1 MTRPAARLLAAPAAA
16 IALLAMTA
24 CAHAET
30 KHAVA
35 APAAAAAPASGAA
48 SAPMVHADVIG
59 LDGKKLGM
67 VMLQETPAGVLVSAD
82 VTGLPAGDHGFHFHQ
97 KGLCD
102 TATKFDSSGGHFAGG
117 DHQHGYM
124 TANGPHGGDM
134 PNQHVGADGLLKTQI
149 LNTGVTLSPGPK
161 SVFDADGTALVIHAA
176 ADDYSS
182 QPSGNAGGRIACAV
196 ISTAK

>member
-1 MTRPAARLLAAPAAA
+1 MSSRTRILAAPAAA
-16 IALLAMTA
+16 FAFLAMTA
-24 CAHAET
+24 CAHAEAQ
-30 KHAVA
+30 HAHA
-35 APAAAAAPASGAA
+35 ASPAAAAAT
-48 SAPMVHADVIG
+48 APVSPGMVHADVIG

-67 VMLQETPAGVLVSAD
+67 VMLQETPAGVLVSGD
-82 VTGLPAGDHGFHFHQ
+82 VKGLPAGEHGFHFHQ

-102 TATKFDSSGGHFAGG
+102 TATKFDSAGGHFTGG

-124 TANGPHGGDM
+124 AANGPHGGDM

-149 LNTGVTLSPGPK
+149 LNTGVTLSPGAK
-161 SVFDADGTALVIHAA
+161 SLFDADGTALVIHAA

>member
-1 MTRPAARLLAAPAAA
+1 MSSRTRILAVPAAA
-16 IALLAMTA
+16 LAFLAMTA
-24 CAHAET
+24 CAHAEAERA
-30 KHAVA
+30 HAA
-35 APAAAAAPASGAA
+35 APAAAAATTAA
-48 SAPMVHADVIG
+48 PGGMVHADLIG

-82 VTGLPAGDHGFHFHQ
+82 VKGLPAGDHGFHFHQ

-102 TATKFDSSGGHFAGG
+102 TATKFDSAGGHFTGG

-124 TANGPHGGDM
+124 STNGPHGGDM

-149 LNTGVTLSPGPK
+149 LNTGVTLSPGAK
-161 SVFDADGTALVIHAA
+161 SLFDADGTALVIHAA